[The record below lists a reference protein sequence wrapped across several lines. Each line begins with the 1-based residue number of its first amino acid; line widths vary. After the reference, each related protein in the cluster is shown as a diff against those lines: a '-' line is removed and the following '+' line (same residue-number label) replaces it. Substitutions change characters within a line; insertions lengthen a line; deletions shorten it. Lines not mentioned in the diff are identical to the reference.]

1 MKIMNKL
8 DPFEEIIS
16 NKLNQHQVDFS
27 YDSWDAIEKK
37 LPKPNSNIT
46 SIIAIG
52 LILVTSSLLI
62 ISSYIGTENSSKK
75 IITSSNPL
83 KENISTDLVK
93 EFQQNEN
100 TNTFH
105 SNDEIEMSEIITTE
119 KIIKEQKIKNKQ
131 DTYINQL
138 NNDNNEA
145 IFETENNS
153 NEEIETPINPENID
167 TDSTSQISHPIA
179 EFTVSKTDI
188 CQEESINFHP
198 TENESYSYY
207 WDFND
212 GSSSYD
218 SSPNHVFKNSG
229 EFRVTLTTTN
239 ANNLQTVSDAIMI
252 TVNEIPQSDFQ
263 FEKQVEDGTP
273 KILFNSNNSFNA
285 TNEWDFGD
293 GHSSTLLNP
302 EHKFHKKGTYLIS
315 LKQTN
320 EYNCSS
326 STTKPLEIKE
336 NFNLYAP
343 NSFTPDGDGINDS
356 FIPES
361 LKLMNV
367 EFIMTIYNKQGKLI
381 YKTTNINQPWDG
393 YNQNTGEKCIQG
405 SYIWVVQLINK
416 FGENEQFKGPLLLL
430 N

>member
-16 NKLNQHQVDFS
+16 KKLNEHQVDFS
-27 YDSWDAIEKK
+27 YDSWEAIEKK
-37 LPKPNSNIT
+37 LPKPNFSIT
-46 SIIAIG
+46 SIVAIG

-62 ISSYIGTENSSKK
+62 ISSYIGTDYSTPNLN
-75 IITSSNPL
+75 TSS
-83 KENISTDLVK
+83 STQKANVNNDLTK
-93 EFQQNEN
+93 GFQQEEN

-105 SNDEIEMSEIITTE
+105 SNDVIEVSEAITSE
-119 KIIKEQKIKNKQ
+119 KIIKDQKIKNNQ

-145 IFETENNS
+145 IFETENNL
-153 NEEIETPINPENID
+153 NEAIEKPTNFENID
-167 TDSTSQISHPIA
+167 TNSISQISHPIA
-179 EFTVSKTDI
+179 EFIVSKTDI
-188 CQEESINFHP
+188 CQEESIYFHP
-198 TENESYSYY
+198 TENESCSYY

-212 GSSSYD
+212 GSSSSD

-239 ANNLQTVSDAIMI
+239 AINLQTVTDAVMI
-252 TVNEIPQSDFQ
+252 TVNETPQADFQ

-273 KILFNSNNSFNA
+273 KILFNSNNSFNSI
-285 TNEWDFGD
+285 NEWDFGD
-293 GHSSTLLNP
+293 GHSSTLVNP
-302 EHKFHKKGTYLIS
+302 VHKFHKKGTYLIS